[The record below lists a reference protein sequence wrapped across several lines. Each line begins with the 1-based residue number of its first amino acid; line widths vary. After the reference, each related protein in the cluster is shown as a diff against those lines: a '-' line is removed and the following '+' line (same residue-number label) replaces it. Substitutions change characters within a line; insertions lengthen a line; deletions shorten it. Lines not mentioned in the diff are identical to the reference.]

1 MSLKDE
7 AISLLFPALLH
18 CIFSMNQPP
27 KNLQKSSSSNKGM
40 EQNLNMFSCKAL
52 ISQNI
57 WIDIFFECK
66 FIVLIARLVNWFM
79 EFWGVNSCK
88 KWMVRHYELEHC
100 EVHQFQ
106 AFFIRFWLLSWDME
120 LQTFWDVELH
130 ADFYLLH
137 TVAWLIL

>member
-66 FIVLIARLVNWFM
+66 FIVLIARLVN
-79 EFWGVNSCK
+79 
-88 KWMVRHYELEHC
+88 
-100 EVHQFQ
+100 
-106 AFFIRFWLLSWDME
+106 
-120 LQTFWDVELH
+120 
-130 ADFYLLH
+130 
-137 TVAWLIL
+137 